1 MAGARFR
8 RSMQAEESRRRSVP
22 LTAAGISCN
31 VLAAYGLLV
40 RADRIHDA
48 LDALDRLRNRR

>member
-1 MAGARFR
+1 
-8 RSMQAEESRRRSVP
+8 MQAEESRRRSVP